1 MSIHCVSRN
10 SISGFICEVFFCG
23 FLMLAR
29 SQICADSKSCF
40 HSGDLAVAMEPTND
54 ELSAFVAIED
64 VATWAGMQGDI
75 LASLKLALGNPPNL
89 RVLACMPI
97 SVFEAATSGW
107 QITTGK
113 GDGASVAPASAT
125 DMAMAFLIS
134 KATRLKMGL
143 PFGID
148 GLQEAKGI
156 VEIVSDSEEDNQQE
170 IIIA

>member
-40 HSGDLAVAMEPTND
+40 HSGDP
-54 ELSAFVAIED
+54 AFVATED

-107 QITTGK
+107 QISTGPGRWSK
-113 GDGASVAPASAT
+113 CCGSICNRFGHGVSHFRSYSFEDGIT
-125 DMAMAFLIS
+125 IWH
-134 KATRLKMGL
+134 
-143 PFGID
+143 
-148 GLQEAKGI
+148 
-156 VEIVSDSEEDNQQE
+156 
-170 IIIA
+170 

>member
-1 MSIHCVSRN
+1 M
-10 SISGFICEVFFCG
+10 F
-23 FLMLAR
+23 AR
-29 SQICADSKSCF
+29 SQIGAGSKSCF
-40 HSGDLAVAMEPTND
+40 HSGDPAVAMEPTND
-54 ELSAFVAIED
+54 ELSSFVAIGD
-64 VATWAGMQGDI
+64 VATFADMQGDT
-75 LASLKLALGNPPNL
+75 LASLGSALGNSPAL

-107 QITTGK
+107 QISTGA

-125 DMAMAFLIS
+125 DMAMAFLIF

-156 VEIVSDSEEDNQQE
+156 VEIVSDSEENNQQE